1 MSDHISAMFGAKRDN
16 PMRMRCLQ
24 PLTGMDQLAH
34 LPAGPKVWHGIGRM
48 ADRCDN
54 KHKLV
59 QCELQMKAHHGR
71 CYVLWEFLACF
82 TQRMAVNLPS
92 CFAPLP
98 CATGGAGKQSGLG
111 NRLLTAAA
119 CRVGI

>member
-1 MSDHISAMFGAKRDN
+1 MLNARPDLFCLTSGHISFPLCACPRLPYPLVALSHTAPSVFDRAQQQLEWMSDHISAMFGAKRDN

-48 ADRCDN
+48 ADRCEN

-59 QCELQMKAHHGR
+59 QYELQMKAHYGR
-71 CYVLWEFLACF
+71 C
-82 TQRMAVNLPS
+82 
-92 CFAPLP
+92 
-98 CATGGAGKQSGLG
+98 
-111 NRLLTAAA
+111 
-119 CRVGI
+119 